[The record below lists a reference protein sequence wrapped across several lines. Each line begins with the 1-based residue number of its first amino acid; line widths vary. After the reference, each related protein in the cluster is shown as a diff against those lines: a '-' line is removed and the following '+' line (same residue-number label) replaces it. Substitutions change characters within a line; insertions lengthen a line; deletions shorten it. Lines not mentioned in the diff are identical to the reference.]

1 MRFAGMLLILAFVF
15 SCAPKPSTL
24 EEYEMKNPY
33 PVQERRVEYAGKGS
47 LMPKEGFNDL
57 YSDLKASKVGD
68 IIYVQV
74 IESINAV
81 ESVAN
86 QIGRSASFKESVASL
101 FGIDAGT
108 LNKLSA
114 RGLGQ
119 FDTKG
124 TGKVQQTGLLTTK
137 LAGGVVANSKTV
149 LKIML

>member
-74 IESINAV
+74 IESIDAV

-86 QIGRSASFKESVASL
+86 QIGRSASFKELLREDLARKASIGCAILWNFWVLATYLFFVISVWY
-101 FGIDAGT
+101 
-108 LNKLSA
+108 
-114 RGLGQ
+114 
-119 FDTKG
+119 
-124 TGKVQQTGLLTTK
+124 
-137 LAGGVVANSKTV
+137 LA
-149 LKIML
+149 LWLR